1 MFSRPLFTLSFS
13 LLSVLSFASE
23 PSNSTP
29 QSIASI
35 VSGAVEHNPEIAFYE
50 AQLAVAKGQ
59 RIDAGKQS
67 NPTLSTEL
75 SRWSVSDAGDGPAW
89 QAAVSQTFE
98 WAGRLGLR
106 KALADRQIE
115 IAELGLGSFK
125 NSLAAKVRA
134 LAVKVLL
141 TQEKVAASTEASQR
155 IQDVLAVL
163 VQRDPSGP
171 APLIETRILEATVL
185 SLTRQTSLMK
195 QELNNTRLELNLLR
209 GVRPETAL
217 TIGKTDLALPNA
229 PDLTALLKAAMKNN
243 FDLRTR
249 EAELRQQGFAV
260 KLAYNEGKPAIT
272 VQPFVSSQRAG
283 SDKETTTGISF
294 SIPLPLWNRNKGNI
308 AAAEARQQQ
317 AQASFTAATREV
329 EKQVVAKAS
338 TYATQL
344 EEMAQWRGDSL
355 QRFSEAAQ
363 LGNQHYKLGAIPVT
377 TYVELQ
383 KSYLDAL
390 DALLSTRAEAL
401 ANLQDIELLTGLK
414 LLSGTAPV
422 ANN

>member
-1 MFSRPLFTLSFS
+1 MLSRPLFILSLCLS
-13 LLSVLSFASE
+13 SVLSFANE
-23 PSNSTP
+23 STPP
-29 QSIASI
+29 QSIATI
-35 VSGAVEHNPEIAFYE
+35 VASAVAHNPEIAFYE
-50 AQLAVAKGQ
+50 AQLALAKGQ
-59 RIDAGKQS
+59 RLDAGKQS
-67 NPTLSTEL
+67 NPTLTTEL
-75 SRWSVSDAGDGPAW
+75 SRWSVSDTGDGPAW
-89 QAAVSQTFE
+89 QAAISQTFE

-106 KALADRQIE
+106 KAIADRQIE
-115 IAELGLGSFK
+115 IAELGLASFK

-134 LAVKVLL
+134 LAVKALI
-141 TQEKVAASTEASQR
+141 TQEKVAASDEASTR
-155 IQDVLAVL
+155 IHDVLSVL

-217 TIGKTDLALPNA
+217 TIAKTDLTLPDA

-260 KLAYNEGKPAIT
+260 SLAYNEGKPAIT
-272 VQPFVSSQRAG
+272 VQPFASSQRAG
-283 SDKETTTGISF
+283 SDKETTAGISV
-294 SIPLPLWNRNKGNI
+294 SIPLPLWNRNKGNV

-317 AQASFTAATREV
+317 AQASFAVATREV

-338 TYATQL
+338 TYVTQL
-344 EEMAQWRGDSL
+344 EEMSQWRGDSL

-363 LGNQHYKLGAIPVT
+363 MGNQHYKLGAIPVT
-377 TYVELQ
+377 TYIELQ

-390 DALLSTRAEAL
+390 DALLSTRSEAL
-401 ANLQDIELLTGLK
+401 ANLQDLELLTGLK
-414 LLSGTAPV
+414 FLSGTAPV

>member
-1 MFSRPLFTLSFS
+1 MFSRPLFILSLCLVS
-13 LLSVLSFASE
+13 HLSFANE
-23 PSNSTP
+23 TTATTP
-29 QSIASI
+29 QSIATI
-35 VSGAVEHNPEIAFYE
+35 VASAVAHNPEIAFYE
-50 AQLAVAKGQ
+50 AQLAIAKGQ

-67 NPTLSTEL
+67 NPTLTTEL
-75 SRWSVSDAGDGPAW
+75 SRWSVKDTGDGPAW
-89 QAAVSQTFE
+89 QAAISQTFE

-106 KALADRQIE
+106 KAIADRQIE
-115 IAELGLGSFK
+115 IAELGLASFK
-125 NSLAAKVRA
+125 NSLATKVRA
-134 LAVKVLL
+134 LAVKALI
-141 TQEKVAASTEASQR
+141 TQEKVAASDEASTR

-171 APLIETRILEATVL
+171 APLVETRILEATVL

-217 TIGKTDLALPNA
+217 TIAKTDLTLPEA

-260 KLAYNEGKPAIT
+260 SLAYNEGKPAIT

-283 SDKETTTGISF
+283 SDKETTAGISV
-294 SIPLPLWNRNKGNI
+294 SIPLPLWNRNKGNV

-317 AQASFTAATREV
+317 AQASFAVATREV

-344 EEMAQWRGDSL
+344 EEMSQWRSDSL

-377 TYVELQ
+377 TYIELQ

-390 DALLSTRAEAL
+390 DALLSTRSEAI
-401 ANLQDIELLTGLK
+401 ANLQDLELLTGLK
-414 LLSGTAPV
+414 FLSSTAPV
-422 ANN
+422 AKN